1 MMEQLA
7 KDIWIAEGEIVD
19 FHGFPYPT
27 RAVFVRLPDG
37 NLWCWSPI
45 ALTSELKAEVTK
57 IGQPQHLISP
67 NKIHHLYLQDW
78 QAEWPDAK
86 LWGLASTIKKRND
99 LKFEA
104 ALENQPPDDWGDELE
119 MIWFNGSPVL
129 DEIVFFHRSSK
140 TAILCDLSEN
150 FSERFITQH
159 WKGWKRWIAKPWGIT
174 EGKGYAPLEWRLSFF
189 NRKAT
194 RQARDRLLALEPE
207 KVVMAHG
214 EIQHENGVDY
224 LKQSFGWLS

>member
-1 MMEQLA
+1 MKQLA

-27 RAVFVRLPDG
+27 RAVIVHLNNGD
-37 NLWCWSPI
+37 LWCWSPI
-45 ALTSELKAEVTK
+45 ALTSELETEIAK
-57 IGQPQHLISP
+57 IGQPKHLISP

-78 QAEWPDAK
+78 KALWPDAK
-86 LWGLASTIKKRND
+86 LWGPASTIKKRSD
-99 LKFEA
+99 LKFEP
-104 ALENQPPDDWGDELE
+104 ALENQPPDDWNGEIE

-150 FSERFITQH
+150 FSENFIKQH
-159 WKGWKRWIAKPWGIT
+159 WKGWKRWLAKPWGIT

-194 RQARDRLLALEPE
+194 RRSRDQLLAMKPRR
-207 KVVMAHG
+207 VVMAHG
-214 EIQHENGVDY
+214 EIQKENGVAY
-224 LKQSFGWLS
+224 LEQSFGWMS